1 MNSHRKTMLI
11 SLIALGAWG
20 SASLSPAAD
29 TPSASAPAATASSM
43 LEQLDPAVRNYLLS
57 AIAKSFETLGAIT
70 SQGDAVKPVDVIFGV
85 TQAVSDIPTEG
96 LPEEYRNFIRD
107 TKELSD
113 KMMGELKELGTDNPS
128 LPQVQQLE
136 KKYKPQF
143 AAIEA
148 KYPQAASL
156 LGEKNKQAMG
166 ALLVQELGIQQ
177 KAMQY
182 VSENKEKFAG
192 KSQQAIMGD
201 VFAYMAKEIAKQI
214 K

>member
-1 MNSHRKTMLI
+1 MNSHRKTMCI
-11 SLIALGAWG
+11 SLIALGSWV
-20 SASLSPAAD
+20 SAPLSLAAD
-29 TPSASAPAATASSM
+29 TPSASAPAATASSV

-57 AIAKSFETLGAIT
+57 VIAKSFEILGAIT

-85 TQAVSDIPTEG
+85 TQAMRDIPTDG
-96 LPEEYRNFIRD
+96 LPDEYRNFIYES
-107 TKELSD
+107 KGLED
-113 KMMGELKELGTDNPS
+113 KMMGELNDNPS
-128 LPQVQQLE
+128 LSQVQQLK
-136 KKYKPQF
+136 KKYKPRF

-156 LGEKNKQAMG
+156 LGEKNKQAMST
-166 ALLVQELGIQQ
+166 LLVQELGIQQ

-192 KSQQAIMGD
+192 KSQQAIMGE